1 MFNISSIIFVVGML
15 LLIICEFCV
24 TFEKSKLKSPFPSK
38 ELGVG
43 T

>member
-1 MFNISSIIFVVGML
+1 MYYKSYIFPTDPELDSVK
-15 LLIICEFCV
+15 FCV